1 MGRAGRFDLAYEAE
15 NRMSALFILLPEAVT
30 VAGED
35 TAGGKDAILARLA
48 DVFAQVY
55 DLDRELVLKR
65 IVEREQLGSTGFG
78 RNVAIPHARIPG
90 LSRPVAAVIRLDT
103 PVEFGA
109 ADGMP
114 VDLVFGLLS
123 PDGAGATHLH
133 ALAAISRMMR
143 EERMHEALI
152 AAPGTEAIYSLLSNV
167 IDRDAA

>member
-1 MGRAGRFDLAYEAE
+1 
-15 NRMSALFILLPEAVT
+15 MSALFNLLPEAVT
-30 VAGED
+30 IADGGDKVAV
-35 TAGGKDAILARLA
+35 LARLA
-48 DVFAQVY
+48 DIFAAVY
-55 DLDRELVLKR
+55 DLDRELVLSR
-65 IVEREQLGSTGFG
+65 VVEREQLGSTGFG

-90 LSRPVAAVIRLDT
+90 LSRPVAAVIKLQN
-103 PVEFGA
+103 PIEFEA

-143 EERMHEALI
+143 DERMHAALV
-152 AAPGTEAIYSLLSNV
+152 AAPGPEALYSLLSNV

>member
-1 MGRAGRFDLAYEAE
+1 
-15 NRMSALFILLPEAVT
+15 MSVLFNLLPEAVT
-30 VAGED
+30 TE
-35 TAGGKDAILARLA
+35 AGGDKHSMLARLA
-48 DVFAQVY
+48 ELFAQVY
-55 DLDRELVLKR
+55 GLDQTLVLER

-78 RNVAIPHARIPG
+78 RNVAIPHARIAG
-90 LSRPVAAVIRLDT
+90 LTRPVAAVIRLDN
-103 PVEFGA
+103 PIEFEA

-143 EERMHEALI
+143 DERMHAALI
-152 AAPGTEAIYSLLSNV
+152 GAPGPEAIYSLLSNV

>member
-1 MGRAGRFDLAYEAE
+1 
-15 NRMSALFILLPEAVT
+15 MSALFILLPEAVT
-30 VAGED
+30 VAGAD
-35 TAGGKDAILARLA
+35 SAGGKDTILAQLA

-55 DLDRELVLKR
+55 ALDRELVLKR

-90 LSRPVAAVIRLDT
+90 LTRPVAAVIRLDT

-143 EERMHEALI
+143 DERMHAALI
-152 AAPGTEAIYSLLSNV
+152 AAPGAEAIYSLLSNV